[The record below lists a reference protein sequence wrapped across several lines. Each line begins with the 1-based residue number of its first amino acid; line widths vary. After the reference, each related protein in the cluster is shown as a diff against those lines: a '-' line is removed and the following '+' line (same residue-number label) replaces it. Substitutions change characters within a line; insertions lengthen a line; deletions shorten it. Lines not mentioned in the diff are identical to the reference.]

1 MPKRTYLVV
10 AHRTLVG
17 DALLAHVGTLGPA
30 EELHLHLVVPV
41 HHPAGPWSDGEVE
54 AAARLRLDEGEA
66 TFRSLG
72 YEVTGEVGD
81 ANPVYAV
88 TTALRSL
95 DSTVDGIVLS
105 TLPRGVSRWL
115 RIDAVSRLRR
125 EVEDRNIPVTHVAA
139 STTPARG

>member
-1 MPKRTYLVV
+1 MRTYLLV

-17 DALLAHVGTLGPA
+17 EALIDQVATLGPP
-30 EELHLHLVVPV
+30 EECHLHLVVPV
-41 HHPAGPWSDGEVE
+41 HHPSGAWSDGEVE

-81 ANPVYAV
+81 ANPVYAA

-95 DSTVDGIVLS
+95 GGAVDGIVVS
-105 TLPRGVSRWL
+105 TLPRGVSKWL
-115 RIDAVSRLRR
+115 HLDVVSRLRR
-125 EVEDRNIPVTHVAA
+125 EVEGRRIPVTHVAA
-139 STTPARG
+139 VHAGTG